1 MHTDEMIIRTPEE
14 RFNRLAG
21 YSFSPHYV
29 EVAGLRMH
37 YVEEGP
43 AGANP
48 VLMLHGEPSW
58 CYLYRKMIPPVASA
72 GSRVVAPDLIGFG
85 RSDKL
90 LNKADYSYQFHVD
103 MVAGFIESLDLR
115 NITLYGQDWG
125 GLIGL
130 RVAAEHPERFAGI
143 IAANTG
149 LPTGDVPLTEA
160 FYRWQKYSQTVP
172 ELHAGGI
179 VRGACV
185 NDLAPEVIAAYD
197 APFPD
202 ERYKA
207 GARAFPLLVPS
218 RPDDPATPA
227 NRKAWDVLREWRKP
241 FLTAF
246 SDGDPV
252 TRGGERVFQK
262 LVPGAQGQPHVTI
275 AGAGHFLQED
285 KGEEC
290 VRVVIDFLARM

>member
-1 MHTDEMIIRTPEE
+1 MQTIRTPDE
-14 RFNRLAG
+14 RFANLSG
-21 YSFSPHYV
+21 YDFAPHYV
-29 EVAGLRMH
+29 DVSGCRMH
-37 YVEEGP
+37 FVDEGP
-43 AGANP
+43 PDAKP

-58 CYLYRKMIPPVASA
+58 SYLYRKMIPPVASA
-72 GSRVVAPDLIGFG
+72 GHRVVAPDLIGFG

-90 LNKADYSYQFHVD
+90 VNKGDYSYQFHVD
-103 MVAGFIESLDLR
+103 TIARFIEALDLR
-115 NITLYGQDWG
+115 EITLYGQDWG

-130 RVAAEHPERFAGI
+130 RVAAEHPDRFAGI

-149 LPTGDVPLTEA
+149 LSTGDQPLTEA
-160 FYRWQKYSQTVP
+160 FFRWQKYSQTVP
-172 ELHAGGI
+172 DLHCGGI
-179 VRGACV
+179 VKGACQTELTPDV
-185 NDLAPEVIAAYD
+185 VAAYD

-202 ERYKA
+202 DRYKA

-218 RPDDPATPA
+218 QPDDPAAPA
-227 NRKAWDVLREWRKP
+227 NRQAWESLRQWHKP

-262 LVPGAQGQPHVTI
+262 LIPGAQAQPHVTI

-285 KGEEC
+285 KGAEC
-290 VRVVIDFLARM
+290 AQVVIDFLARMK